1 MVPEKWSM
9 TDIGFCHNGL
19 FVALLP
25 LNNPKNQNFEIMKKM
40 PQDIIILHKNTINK
54 DHINGS

>member
-9 TDIGFCHNGL
+9 TDTGFCHNGL

-54 DHINGS
+54 NHINGS